1 MPDSKYIYTG
11 ICLFIWFTVRGLQV
25 PRSAWEASGDKH
37 MYIYIYMSQSN
48 RNWVLSARYAENQAH
63 RELGSVRY
71 QHKPSEYKQECT
83 VRKKL

>member
-1 MPDSKYIYTG
+1 
-11 ICLFIWFTVRGLQV
+11 
-25 PRSAWEASGDKH
+25 
-37 MYIYIYMSQSN
+37 MSQSN

-83 VRKKL
+83 VQKKTVNRISNKAKNSR